1 MTTLDGGL
9 YGLSMFLSIQFQRLH
24 FFGGVSERTVERYIS
39 KFPVTGDVKS
49 KKIGRSYEETRNVFQ
64 LKKKKR
70 EILSSSES
78 RTFRQTFIVG
88 VLIIFTQ
95 EERNLYVWNFVYQ
108 IA

>member
-1 MTTLDGGL
+1 M
-9 YGLSMFLSIQFQRLH
+9 
-24 FFGGVSERTVERYIS
+24 GGVSERTVERYIS

-49 KKIGRSYEETRNVFQ
+49 KTIGRSYEETRDVFQ

-70 EILSSSES
+70 EILLSSES
-78 RTFRQTFIVG
+78 RILRQTFVVG
-88 VLIIFTQ
+88 VLIIFTR